1 MLLWRLIFAL
11 FVSDFLLQ
19 NKWIIYNKHRFKG
32 LATHC
37 GIYLCVMLMCLV
49 DLLSAKVILWLFILA
64 VLHGVVDYAKRLA
77 QPLFGRHLWLLFIGD
92 QMLHGITILLAAA
105 QLSAADHQLL
115 TNLLHTIP
123 PELFFKY
130 SALFIINVF
139 GGVYFTGAAI
149 NGVLDSETELD
160 EEQTRASTVIGIS
173 ERFLITIAV
182 LIGHY
187 ELIAFLIAA
196 KSLIRLPEIQNDKTE
211 RGAAHFSNYFLVGT
225 FLSYSWALSIA
236 ILFSKLF
243 L

>member
-19 NKWIIYNKHRFKG
+19 NRWIIHHKHRFKG

-37 GIYLCVMLMCLV
+37 GIYFCVMLICLV
-49 DLLSAKVILWLFILA
+49 DVLIVQVILVLFILA
-64 VLHGVVDYAKRLA
+64 ILHGVVDYAKHLA
-77 QPLFGRHLWLLFIGD
+77 RPLFGRHLWLLFIGD
-92 QMLHGITILLAAA
+92 QLLHGITIMLAAA
-105 QLSAADHQLL
+105 QLSVADYQLL
-115 TNLLHTIP
+115 TNLLNLIP
-123 PELFFKY
+123 PQMFFKY

-139 GGVYFTGAAI
+139 GGIYFTGTAI

-196 KSLIRLPEIQNDKTE
+196 KSLIRLPELQGSKSE